1 MLDGVHPKSHDKMV
15 KIYGPKKH
23 MLVLYSMKHPS
34 FSFIIQKLI
43 KRMSTCFYIILY
55 HMSRFPTFLSS
66 SQGIWVGS
74 HKDFSPDSHL
84 YKSPENDLYII
95 IYIFI
100 YTHCLGPWYYIHYIY
115 MIHLAILP
123 RFGMAVTH
131 CHSAWGCEF
140 GLGAVC
146 LGQVRAQA
154 AGTKDQRNICVF
166 TRKRWQAVEKQ
177 QWTVVYIICWY
188 VYIYIYYSFILYSL

>member
-15 KIYGPKKH
+15 KIYGPKKQ
-23 MLVLYSMKHPS
+23 MLVLSSMKHPS

-95 IYIFI
+95 IYIYSFIHIVWGHDTIYII
-100 YTHCLGPWYYIHYIY
+100 YTWYN
-115 MIHLAILP
+115 LQSSQGLEWLLP
-123 RFGMAVTH
+123 IVTV
-131 CHSAWGCEF
+131 
-140 GLGAVC
+140 LGAVSLALAQFAWAK
-146 LGQVRAQA
+146 LGPKLLGRKISE
-154 AGTKDQRNICVF
+154 TSVF
-166 TRKRWQAVEKQ
+166 SPGRDGK
-177 QWTVVYIICWY
+177 
-188 VYIYIYYSFILYSL
+188 L

>member
-1 MLDGVHPKSHDKMV
+1 MMLDGVHPKSHDKMV
-15 KIYGPKKH
+15 KIYGPKKQ
-23 MLVLYSMKHPS
+23 MLVLSSMKHPS

-95 IYIFI
+95 IYIYI
-100 YTHCLGPWYYIHYIY
+100 HLYTLFGAMILYTLYIHDTSGNPPKVWNGCYPLSQCLG
-115 MIHLAILP
+115 L
-123 RFGMAVTH
+123 
-131 CHSAWGCEF
+131 
-140 GLGAVC
+140 
-146 LGQVRAQA
+146 
-154 AGTKDQRNICVF
+154 
-166 TRKRWQAVEKQ
+166 
-177 QWTVVYIICWY
+177 
-188 VYIYIYYSFILYSL
+188 

>member
-1 MLDGVHPKSHDKMV
+1 MVFIPKSHDKMF
-15 KIYGPKKH
+15 KIYGPKKQR
-23 MLVLYSMKHPS
+23 LVLSSMKHPS

-95 IYIFI
+95 IYIYIFI
-100 YTHCLGPWYYIHYIY
+100 YTHCLGPWYYIHIYI
-115 MIHLAILP
+115 HDTSGNP
-123 RFGMAVTH
+123 PKV
-131 CHSAWGCEF
+131 WNGCYP
-140 GLGAVC
+140 LSQC
-146 LGQVRAQA
+146 LGLWVWPWR
-154 AGTKDQRNICVF
+154 
-166 TRKRWQAVEKQ
+166 
-177 QWTVVYIICWY
+177 
-188 VYIYIYYSFILYSL
+188 SLPGPS